1 MKKIEPTLDRP
12 LERAERDPH
21 EHTVKLVSGL
31 EKTESRV
38 REDRYATARI
48 VYTQT
53 RILNVSPGTL
63 EANRVI
69 NIADNSPAVTAY
81 KLMRTQVLRSMSK
94 NGWNVLGVTSPGA
107 GEGKTLTAVNLAVSL
122 ALDVNH
128 TVLLADLDLRRPGVH
143 RYFGLD
149 AGRGLSDFLTEDF
162 DLREILFNPGM
173 QRLIVLPGGTP
184 LVNSAE
190 MLSSPRMVWLA
201 QELRSRY
208 PARIVLCDM
217 PPLLAADDVL
227 AFAPY
232 LDAVLLVAEEGR
244 TSRGDLLRARELLH
258 DIPVLGPVINKS
270 RARIRVY

>member
-1 MKKIEPTLDRP
+1 MNKIEPTLDRP
-12 LERAERDPH
+12 LDRAEREPH
-21 EHTVKLVSGL
+21 EHLVKLVPGV
-31 EKTESRV
+31 ERTEQRP
-38 REDRYATARI
+38 RAEIPAPGHM

-53 RILNVSPGTL
+53 RVVNVSAATL

-69 NIADNSPAVTAY
+69 NGADNSPAVTAY
-81 KLMRTQVLRSMSK
+81 KLLRTQVLRSMHR

-149 AGRGLSDFLTEDF
+149 AGRGLSDFLAEDF
-162 DLREILFNPGM
+162 DLREILFNPGL
-173 QRLIVLPGGTP
+173 QRLIVLPGGAP

-208 PARIVLCDM
+208 PARIVLFDL

-232 LDAVLLVAEEGR
+232 LDAVLLVVEEGR
-244 TSRGDLLRARELLH
+244 TGRDDLAQARELLR